1 MLINFDKHLKK
12 LNDIRAG
19 KVNEGLRLG
28 VDRLDNHFRL
38 VYGNLNFILG
48 HANTGKT
55 HLVFYLMFLYSLK
68 HNVRWLVFSSENEP
82 YALIRKLIEFAEGK
96 PINQIE
102 KEDFE
107 KQYDWVYNHFKFVDT
122 EKAYT
127 YKDLLELATAIK
139 KAWDYQGFLI
149 DPLNSLKKNIP
160 KNLNSYE
167 YSYESLTDIRIFCK
181 QHNITT
187 WICVHAVT
195 EALRK
200 KHPQGHYYANQPIPP
215 MASDSEMGGMSIN
228 RADDFLIVH
237 RYIYH
242 ETDWIYSNL
251 YSAKVKNQELG
262 YKPTPIDD
270 PVKFRSILNN
280 VGFEIDGKNLVTYNT
295 KEQTDLPF

>member
-28 VDRLDNHFRL
+28 IDRLDNHFRL

-107 KQYDWVYNHFKFVDT
+107 KQYDWVYNHFKFVDS

-127 YKDLLELATAIK
+127 YKDLLELATAVK

-149 DPLNSLKKNIP
+149 DPLNSLKKDIP
-160 KNLNSYE
+160 KNSNSYE

-215 MASDSEMGGMSIN
+215 MASDSEMGGMSMN

-280 VGFEIDGKNLVTYNT
+280 VGFEIDGKNLVTYNA

>member
-1 MLINFDKHLKK
+1 MLINFEKHLKK

-19 KVNEGLRLG
+19 NVNEGLRLG

-102 KEDFE
+102 THDFK
-107 KQYDWVYNHFKFVDT
+107 KQYDWVFNHFKFVDT

-127 YKDLLELATAIK
+127 YKDLLEFATAVK

-149 DPLNSLKKNIP
+149 DPINSLKKNIP
-160 KNLNSYE
+160 KNSNSYE

-187 WICVHAVT
+187 WICIHAVT

-228 RADDFLIVH
+228 RADDFLVIH

-295 KEQTDLPF
+295 KEQTGLSF

>member
-107 KQYDWVYNHFKFVDT
+107 KQYEWVYNHFKFVDT

-127 YKDLLELATAIK
+127 YKDLLELATAVK

-149 DPLNSLKKNIP
+149 DPLNSLKKDIP
-160 KNLNSYE
+160 KNSNSYE

-215 MASDSEMGGMSIN
+215 MASDSEMGGMSMN
-228 RADDFLIVH
+228 RADDFLIIH

>member
-107 KQYDWVYNHFKFVDT
+107 KQYEWVYNYFKFVDT

-127 YKDLLELATAIK
+127 YKDLLELATAVK

-149 DPLNSLKKNIP
+149 DPLNSLKKDIP
-160 KNLNSYE
+160 KNSNSYE
-167 YSYESLTDIRIFCK
+167 YGYESLTDIRIFCK

-215 MASDSEMGGMSIN
+215 MASDSEMGGMSMN
-228 RADDFLIVH
+228 RADDFLIIH

>member
-1 MLINFDKHLKK
+1 MLINFEKHLKK

-19 KVNEGLRLG
+19 NVNEGLRLG
-28 VDRLDNHFRL
+28 IDRLDNHFRL

-68 HNVRWLVFSSENEP
+68 HNVRWLVFSSENEA

-102 KEDFE
+102 TQDF
-107 KQYDWVYNHFKFVDT
+107 KKHYDWVFNYFKFVDT

-127 YKDLLELATAIK
+127 YIDLLQLATAVK

-160 KNLNSYE
+160 KNSNSYE

-181 QHNITT
+181 QYNITT

-228 RADDFLIVH
+228 RADDFLIIH

>member
-107 KQYDWVYNHFKFVDT
+107 KQYEWVYNHFKFVDT

-127 YKDLLELATAIK
+127 YKDLLELATAVK

-160 KNLNSYE
+160 KNSNSYE

-200 KHPQGHYYANQPIPP
+200 KHSQGHYYANQPIPP
-215 MASDSEMGGMSIN
+215 MASDSEMGGMSMN
-228 RADDFLIVH
+228 RADDFLIIH

-262 YKPTPIDD
+262 YKPTPMED
-270 PVKFRSILNN
+270 PIKFRSILNN

>member
-1 MLINFDKHLKK
+1 MLINFEKHLKK

-19 KVNEGLRLG
+19 NVNEGLRLG
-28 VDRLDNHFRL
+28 IDRLDNHFRL

-96 PINQIE
+96 PINQIATQ
-102 KEDFE
+102 DF
-107 KQYDWVYNHFKFVDT
+107 KKHYDWVFNYFKFVDT

-127 YKDLLELATAIK
+127 YKDLLQLATAVK

-160 KNLNSYE
+160 KNSNSYE

-181 QHNITT
+181 QYNITT

-228 RADDFLIVH
+228 RADDFLIIH

-295 KEQTDLPF
+295 KEQTGLSF

>member
-107 KQYDWVYNHFKFVDT
+107 KQYEWVYNHFKFVDT

-160 KNLNSYE
+160 KNSNSYE

-215 MASDSEMGGMSIN
+215 MASDSEMGGMSMN

>member
-1 MLINFDKHLKK
+1 MLINFEKHLKK
-12 LNDIRAG
+12 LNNIRAG
-19 KVNEGLRLG
+19 KINEGLRLG
-28 VDRLDNHFRL
+28 IDRLDNHFRL
-38 VYGNLNFILG
+38 VYGNLNFCLG

-82 YALIRKLIEFAEGK
+82 YALIRKIIEFAEGK

-102 KEDFE
+102 TEDFK
-107 KQYDWVYNHFKFVDT
+107 KQYDWVFNHFKFIDT

-127 YKDLLELATAIK
+127 YKDLLNVATAVK

-149 DPLNSLKKNIP
+149 DPLNSLKKDIP
-160 KNLNSYE
+160 KNSNSYE
-167 YSYESLTDIRIFCK
+167 YSYESLTDMRIFCK

-187 WICVHAVT
+187 WICIHAVT

-215 MASDSEMGGMSIN
+215 MASDSEMGGMSMN
-228 RADDFLIVH
+228 RADDFLIIH

-280 VGFEIDGKNLVTYNT
+280 VGFEIDGKNLVTYST
-295 KEQTDLPF
+295 KEQTNFKF

>member
-28 VDRLDNHFRL
+28 VDRLDNHFRF
-38 VYGNLNFILG
+38 VHGNLNFILG

-55 HLVFYLMFLYSLK
+55 HLVFYLMFLYSQK

-107 KQYDWVYNHFKFVDT
+107 KQYDWVYKHFKFVDT

-127 YKDLLELATAIK
+127 YKDLLQLATAVK

-149 DPLNSLKKNIP
+149 DPLNSLKKDIP
-160 KNLNSYE
+160 KNSNSYE

-215 MASDSEMGGMSIN
+215 MASDSEMGGMSMN
-228 RADDFLIVH
+228 RADDFLVIH

-251 YSAKVKNQELG
+251 FSAKVKNQELG
-262 YKPTPIDD
+262 YKPTPMDD
-270 PVKFRSILNN
+270 PIKFRSILNN

-295 KEQTDLPF
+295 KEQTDIPF

>member
-38 VYGNLNFILG
+38 VFGNLNFVLG

-55 HLVFYLMFLYSLK
+55 HLVFYLMFLYSQK

-102 KEDFE
+102 KEDFK
-107 KQYDWVYNHFKFVDT
+107 KQYDWVFNYFKFVDT

-127 YKDLLELATAIK
+127 YKDLLELATSIK

-149 DPLNSLKKNIP
+149 DPLNSLKKDIP
-160 KNLNSYE
+160 KNSNSYE

-215 MASDSEMGGMSIN
+215 MASDSEMGGMSMN
-228 RADDFLIVH
+228 RADDFLVIH

-251 YSAKVKNQELG
+251 YTAKVKNQELG
-262 YKPTPIDD
+262 YKPTPMED
-270 PVKFRSILNN
+270 PIKFRSILNN

>member
-107 KQYDWVYNHFKFVDT
+107 KQYEWVYNHFKFVDT
-122 EKAYT
+122 EKTYT
-127 YKDLLELATAIK
+127 YKDLLELATAVK

-149 DPLNSLKKNIP
+149 DPLNSLKKDIP
-160 KNLNSYE
+160 KNSNSYE

-215 MASDSEMGGMSIN
+215 MASDSEMGGMSMN
-228 RADDFLIVH
+228 RADDFLIIH

>member
-107 KQYDWVYNHFKFVDT
+107 KQYEWVYNHFKFVDT

-127 YKDLLELATAIK
+127 YKDLLELATAVK

-149 DPLNSLKKNIP
+149 DPLNSLKKDIP
-160 KNLNSYE
+160 KNSNSYE

-215 MASDSEMGGMSIN
+215 MASDSEMGGMSMN

>member
-1 MLINFDKHLKK
+1 MLINFEKHLKK

-107 KQYDWVYNHFKFVDT
+107 KQYEWVYNHFKFVDS

-127 YKDLLELATAIK
+127 YKDLLELATAVK

-160 KNLNSYE
+160 KNSNSYE

-215 MASDSEMGGMSIN
+215 MASDSEMGGMSMN

-280 VGFEIDGKNLVTYNT
+280 VGFEIDGKNLVSYNT

>member
-107 KQYDWVYNHFKFVDT
+107 KQYEWVYNHFKFVDT

-127 YKDLLELATAIK
+127 YKDLLELATAVK

-160 KNLNSYE
+160 KNSNSYE

-200 KHPQGHYYANQPIPP
+200 KHPQGHYYSNHPIPP
-215 MASDSEMGGMSIN
+215 MSSDSEMGGMSMN
-228 RADDFLIVH
+228 RADDFLVIH

>member
-28 VDRLDNHFRL
+28 VERLDNHFRL
-38 VYGNLNFILG
+38 VYGNINFILG

-107 KQYDWVYNHFKFVDT
+107 KQYQWVYNHFKFVDT

-127 YKDLLELATAIK
+127 YKDLLELATSVK

-149 DPLNSLKKNIP
+149 DPLNSLKKDIP
-160 KNLNSYE
+160 KNSNSYE

-200 KHPQGHYYANQPIPP
+200 KHPQGHYYSGHPIPP

-228 RADDFLIVH
+228 RADDFLVIH

-251 YSAKVKNQELG
+251 FSCKVKNQELG
-262 YKPTPIDD
+262 YKPTPMED
-270 PVKFRSILNN
+270 PIKFRSILNN

>member
-1 MLINFDKHLKK
+1 MC
-12 LNDIRAG
+12 
-19 KVNEGLRLG
+19 
-28 VDRLDNHFRL
+28 
-38 VYGNLNFILG
+38 
-48 HANTGKT
+48 
-55 HLVFYLMFLYSLK
+55 
-68 HNVRWLVFSSENEP
+68 FSSENEP
-82 YALIRKLIEFAEGK
+82 YALIRKIIEFAEGK

-107 KQYDWVYNHFKFVDT
+107 KQYEWVFNHFKFVDT

-127 YKDLLELATAIK
+127 YKDLLELATAVK

-160 KNLNSYE
+160 KNSNSYE
-167 YSYESLTDIRIFCK
+167 HSYESLTDIRIFCK

-215 MASDSEMGGMSIN
+215 MASDSEMGGMSMN
-228 RADDFLIVH
+228 RADDFLIIH

>member
-1 MLINFDKHLKK
+1 MLINFEKHLKK

-19 KVNEGLRLG
+19 NVNEGLRLG

-82 YALIRKLIEFAEGK
+82 YSLIRKLIEFAEGK

-102 KEDFE
+102 TEDFK
-107 KQYDWVYNHFKFVDT
+107 KQYDWVFNHFKFVDT

-127 YKDLLELATAIK
+127 YKDLLELATSVK

-160 KNLNSYE
+160 KNSNSYE
-167 YSYESLTDIRIFCK
+167 YGYESLTDIRIFCK

-228 RADDFLIVH
+228 RADDFLIIH

-295 KEQTDLPF
+295 KEQTGLSF

>member
-38 VYGNLNFILG
+38 VFGNLNFVLG

-107 KQYDWVYNHFKFVDT
+107 KQYDWVFNHFKFVDT

-127 YKDLLELATAIK
+127 YKDLLELATAVK
-139 KAWDYQGFLI
+139 KAWNYQGFLI
-149 DPLNSLKKNIP
+149 DPLNSLKKDIP
-160 KNLNSYE
+160 KNSNSYE

-215 MASDSEMGGMSIN
+215 MASDSEMGGMSMN
-228 RADDFLIVH
+228 RADDFLIIH

>member
-82 YALIRKLIEFAEGK
+82 YALIRKIIEFAEGK

-107 KQYDWVYNHFKFVDT
+107 KQYQWVYNHFKFVDT

-127 YKDLLELATAIK
+127 YKDLLELATAVK

-149 DPLNSLKKNIP
+149 DPLNSLKKDIP
-160 KNLNSYE
+160 KNSNSYE

-215 MASDSEMGGMSIN
+215 MASDSEMGGMSMN
-228 RADDFLIVH
+228 RADDFLIIH

>member
-107 KQYDWVYNHFKFVDT
+107 KQYEWVYNHFKFVDS

-127 YKDLLELATAIK
+127 YKDLLELATAVK

-160 KNLNSYE
+160 KNSNSYE

-215 MASDSEMGGMSIN
+215 MASDSEMGGMSMN
-228 RADDFLIVH
+228 RADDFLIIH

-280 VGFEIDGKNLVTYNT
+280 VGFEIDGKNLVSYNT

>member
-1 MLINFDKHLKK
+1 MLINFEKHLKK

-102 KEDFE
+102 TEDFK
-107 KQYDWVYNHFKFVDT
+107 KQYDWVYSHFKFVDT

-149 DPLNSLKKNIP
+149 DPLNSLKKDIP
-160 KNLNSYE
+160 KNSNSYE

-215 MASDSEMGGMSIN
+215 MASDSEMGGMSMN
-228 RADDFLIVH
+228 RADDFLIIH

-295 KEQTDLPF
+295 KEQTGLSF

>member
-38 VYGNLNFILG
+38 VFGNLNFVLG

-82 YALIRKLIEFAEGK
+82 YALIRKIIEFAEGK

-102 KEDFE
+102 TEDFQ
-107 KQYDWVYNHFKFVDT
+107 KQYEWVFDHFKFVDT
-122 EKAYT
+122 EKSYT
-127 YKDLLELATAIK
+127 YKDLLELATAVK

-149 DPLNSLKKNIP
+149 DPLNSLKKDIP
-160 KNLNSYE
+160 KNSNSYE

-215 MASDSEMGGMSIN
+215 MASDSEMGGMSMN
-228 RADDFLIVH
+228 RADDFLIIH

-251 YSAKVKNQELG
+251 YTAKVKNQEMN

>member
-107 KQYDWVYNHFKFVDT
+107 KQYQWVYNHFKFVDT

-127 YKDLLELATAIK
+127 YKDLLELATAVK
-139 KAWDYQGFLI
+139 KAWDYKGFLI
-149 DPLNSLKKNIP
+149 DPLNSLKKDIP
-160 KNLNSYE
+160 KNSNSYE

-215 MASDSEMGGMSIN
+215 MASDSEMGGMSMN
-228 RADDFLIVH
+228 RADDFLVIH

>member
-107 KQYDWVYNHFKFVDT
+107 KQYDWVFNHFKFVDT

-127 YKDLLELATAIK
+127 YKDLLELATAVK

-149 DPLNSLKKNIP
+149 DPLNSLKKDIP
-160 KNLNSYE
+160 KNSNSYE
-167 YSYESLTDIRIFCK
+167 YGYESLTDIRIFCK

-215 MASDSEMGGMSIN
+215 MASDSEMGGMSMN
-228 RADDFLIVH
+228 RADDFLVIH

>member
-19 KVNEGLRLG
+19 KVSEGLRLG
-28 VDRLDNHFRL
+28 IDRLDNHFRF
-38 VYGNLNFILG
+38 VHGNLNFILG

-55 HLVFYLMFLYSLK
+55 HLVFYLMFLYSKK

-96 PINQIE
+96 PINQID
-102 KEDFE
+102 KEDFQ
-107 KQYDWVYNHFKFVDT
+107 KQYDWVFNHFKFVDA

-127 YKDLLELATAIK
+127 YKDLLELATAVK

-160 KNLNSYE
+160 KNSNSYE

-215 MASDSEMGGMSIN
+215 MSSDSEMGGMSMN
-228 RADDFLIVH
+228 RADDFLVIH

>member
-1 MLINFDKHLKK
+1 MLINFDKHLNK

-38 VYGNLNFILG
+38 VFGNMNFVLG

-82 YALIRKLIEFAEGK
+82 YALIRKIIEFAEGK

-107 KQYDWVYNHFKFVDT
+107 KQYQWVYNHFKFVDT

-127 YKDLLELATAIK
+127 YKDLLELATAVK

-149 DPLNSLKKNIP
+149 DPLNSLKKDIP
-160 KNLNSYE
+160 KNSNSYE
-167 YSYESLTDIRIFCK
+167 YGYESLTDIRIFCK

-200 KHPQGHYYANQPIPP
+200 KHPQGHYYSGHPIPP

-228 RADDFLIVH
+228 RADDFLVIH

-251 YSAKVKNQELG
+251 FSCKVKNQELG
-262 YKPTPIDD
+262 YKPTPMED
-270 PVKFRSILNN
+270 PIKFRSILNN

>member
-1 MLINFDKHLKK
+1 MLINFEKHLKK

-19 KVNEGLRLG
+19 NVNEGLRLG
-28 VDRLDNHFRL
+28 IDRLDNHFRL

-102 KEDFE
+102 TQDF
-107 KQYDWVYNHFKFVDT
+107 KKHYDWVFNYFKFVDT

-127 YKDLLELATAIK
+127 YKDLLQLATAVK

-160 KNLNSYE
+160 KNSNSYE

-181 QHNITT
+181 QYNITT

-228 RADDFLIVH
+228 RADDFLIIH

>member
-102 KEDFE
+102 TEDFK
-107 KQYDWVYNHFKFVDT
+107 KQYEWVYNHFKFVDT
-122 EKAYT
+122 EKACT
-127 YKDLLELATAIK
+127 YKDLIELATAVK

-149 DPLNSLKKNIP
+149 DPLNSLKKDIP
-160 KNLNSYE
+160 KNSNSYE

-228 RADDFLIVH
+228 RADDFLIIH

-295 KEQTDLPF
+295 KEQTGLSF

>member
-107 KQYDWVYNHFKFVDT
+107 KQYQWVYNHFKFVDT

-127 YKDLLELATAIK
+127 YKDLLELATAVK

-149 DPLNSLKKNIP
+149 DPLNSLKKNIS
-160 KNLNSYE
+160 KNSNSYE

-200 KHPQGHYYANQPIPP
+200 RHPQGHYYANQPIPP
-215 MASDSEMGGMSIN
+215 MASDSEMGGMSMN
-228 RADDFLIVH
+228 RADDFLIIH

-270 PVKFRSILNN
+270 PIKFRSILNN
-280 VGFEIDGKNLVTYNT
+280 VGFEIDGKNLVSYNT

>member
-38 VYGNLNFILG
+38 VFGNMNFVLG

-102 KEDFE
+102 TEDFK
-107 KQYDWVYNHFKFVDT
+107 KQYDWVFNHFKFVDT

-127 YKDLLELATAIK
+127 YKDLLELATAVK

-160 KNLNSYE
+160 KNSNSYE

-187 WICVHAVT
+187 WICVHAVS

-228 RADDFLIVH
+228 RADDFLIIH

-251 YSAKVKNQELG
+251 YSAKVKNQEMN

-295 KEQTDLPF
+295 KEQTGLSF

>member
-107 KQYDWVYNHFKFVDT
+107 KQYDWVFNHFKFVDT

-127 YKDLLELATAIK
+127 YKDLLELATAVK

-149 DPLNSLKKNIP
+149 DPLNSLKKDIP
-160 KNLNSYE
+160 KNSNSYE
-167 YSYESLTDIRIFCK
+167 YGYESLTDIRIFCK

-200 KHPQGHYYANQPIPP
+200 RHPQGHYYSGHPIPP
-215 MASDSEMGGMSIN
+215 MASDSELGGQSIN
-228 RADDFLIVH
+228 RADDFLVIH

>member
-107 KQYDWVYNHFKFVDT
+107 KHYDWVYNHFKFVDT

>member
-68 HNVRWLVFSSENEP
+68 HKVRWLVFSSENEP

-102 KEDFE
+102 TDDFK

-160 KNLNSYE
+160 KNSNSYE

-215 MASDSEMGGMSIN
+215 MASDSEMGGMSMN
-228 RADDFLIVH
+228 RADDFLIIH

-251 YSAKVKNQELG
+251 YTAKVKNQEMN

>member
-1 MLINFDKHLKK
+1 MLINFEKHLKK
-12 LNDIRAG
+12 LNNIRAG
-19 KVNEGLRLG
+19 KINEGLRLG

-38 VYGNLNFILG
+38 VYGNLNFCLG

-82 YALIRKLIEFAEGK
+82 YALIRKIIEFAEGK

-102 KEDFE
+102 TEDFK
-107 KQYDWVYNHFKFVDT
+107 KQYDWVYNHFKFIDT

-127 YKDLLELATAIK
+127 YKDLLNVATAVK

-149 DPLNSLKKNIP
+149 DPLNSLKKDIP
-160 KNLNSYE
+160 KNSNSYE
-167 YSYESLTDIRIFCK
+167 YSYESLTDMRIFCK

-187 WICVHAVT
+187 WICIHAVT

-215 MASDSEMGGMSIN
+215 MASDSEMGGMSMN
-228 RADDFLIVH
+228 RADDFLIIH

-280 VGFEIDGKNLVTYNT
+280 VGFEIDGKNLVTYST
-295 KEQTDLPF
+295 KEQTNFKF

>member
-107 KQYDWVYNHFKFVDT
+107 KQYDWVFNHFKFVDS

-127 YKDLLELATAIK
+127 YKDLLELATAVK

-149 DPLNSLKKNIP
+149 DPLNSLKKDIP
-160 KNLNSYE
+160 KNSNSYE
-167 YSYESLTDIRIFCK
+167 YGYESLTDIRIFCK

-215 MASDSEMGGMSIN
+215 MASDSEMGGMSMN
-228 RADDFLIVH
+228 RADDFLIIH

>member
-107 KQYDWVYNHFKFVDT
+107 KQYDWVYKHFKFVDA

-127 YKDLLELATAIK
+127 YKDLLELATAVK

-149 DPLNSLKKNIP
+149 DPLNSLKKDIP
-160 KNLNSYE
+160 KNSNSYE

-215 MASDSEMGGMSIN
+215 MASDSEMGGMSMN
-228 RADDFLIVH
+228 RADDFLVIH

-251 YSAKVKNQELG
+251 YTAKVKNQELN

-270 PVKFRSILNN
+270 PIKFRSILNN

>member
-1 MLINFDKHLKK
+1 MLINFEKHLKK

-102 KEDFE
+102 TEDFK
-107 KQYDWVYNHFKFVDT
+107 KQYDWVYSHFKFVDT

-149 DPLNSLKKNIP
+149 DPLNSLKKDIP
-160 KNLNSYE
+160 KNSNSYE

-215 MASDSEMGGMSIN
+215 MASDSEMGGMSMN
-228 RADDFLIVH
+228 RADDFLIIH